1 MYPKF
6 FPPPHLKLAY
16 ILMRELLAYWIWFLS
31 SQVMY
36 QVSIGMEVTNE
47 VYSLSCKLEVLLL
60 KVGTLESAHPAST
73 TLQFSSTAGYKHL

>member
-1 MYPKF
+1 
-6 FPPPHLKLAY
+6 
-16 ILMRELLAYWIWFLS
+16 MRELLAYWIWFLS

-73 TLQFSSTAGYKHL
+73 TLQFSSTAGYKHLWARDAYFPCIVVMQ

>member
-1 MYPKF
+1 
-6 FPPPHLKLAY
+6 
-16 ILMRELLAYWIWFLS
+16 MRELLAYWIWFLS